1 MIRIILFEDNKNF
14 REAIK
19 EALSYSDKVYLTATF
34 EHANNAIREIKKYEP
49 DVVLMDIEMPGLSG
63 LDALSE
69 INKSCP
75 GTKVMIQ
82 TQFEDDHRVFVALC
96 RGAWGYALKSDSFD
110 QIQQALVDVHQGG
123 GYFSPTI
130 AGKVSRFFMTE
141 QFKTIPEYVPLTTRQ
156 KEVLAHLVQGLKY
169 QTIADE
175 MFLSYEGVHSHV
187 KNIYKKLHVS
197 SRSQAI
203 IKAIEGKLI

>member
-1 MIRIILFEDNKNF
+1 MIRIILFEDNNNF

-19 EALSYSDKVYLTATF
+19 EALSYSDKVFLTATF
-34 EHANNAIREIKKYEP
+34 ENANNAIREIRKHEP

-82 TQFEDDHRVFVALC
+82 TQFEDEHRVFVALC

-110 QIQQALVDVHQGG
+110 QIEQALVDVHH
-123 GYFSPTI
+123 SRK
-130 AGKVSRFFMTE
+130 GKPVC
-141 QFKTIPEYVPLTTRQ
+141 
-156 KEVLAHLVQGLKY
+156 H
-169 QTIADE
+169 D
-175 MFLSYEGVHSHV
+175 
-187 KNIYKKLHVS
+187 
-197 SRSQAI
+197 
-203 IKAIEGKLI
+203 